1 MSQTNRAIVHT
12 EFGEASVLREVER
25 EIVER
30 NAVEPELA
38 LRAAA
43 EAAKA
48 LWGFLDSMQN

>member
-1 MSQTNRAIVHT
+1 VHQELDRWHSDT
-12 EFGEASVLREVER
+12 TA

-30 NAVEPELA
+30 NVVEPEVA
-38 LRAAA
+38 LQAAA